1 MRFVKAALTALT
13 LAAAALLFTGCGD
26 DDAAAKAA
34 VTYTQSALEG
44 NTKGVMSVI
53 YAGELSDSEMS
64 QLEGKLSILIQAAAA
79 EARQHGGLEK
89 IAAGEVSREGED
101 ENVAMV
107 PVDYTFKD
115 GTEKHDKVRVIKV
128 DGEWKVKM

>member
-1 MRFVKAALTALT
+1 MRFLKAALTALT

-53 YAGELSDSEMS
+53 YAGEVSESVKS
-64 QLEGKLSILIQAAAA
+64 QLEDKLSILIQAAAA
-79 EARQHGGLEK
+79 EARAHGGLEK
-89 IAAGEVSREGED
+89 IAAGEVSFEGED
-101 ENVAMV
+101 KNVALV

-115 GTEKHDKVRVIKV
+115 GTERHDKVRLIKV
-128 DGEWKVKM
+128 NGDWKVKM